1 MLLSAALIK
10 CDENKALCHLSGTF
24 FPRSQGLGTFQY
36 QDVFTTANRKPKSP
50 MTHLYPL
57 LSIPDVVL
65 VLLWVSSNPFKIHFF
80 FVLHG
85 THLSIS
91 PWTAISSI
99 PSLLWHHQPSFFF
112 FKSLKKHHSTLLRPC
127 FSSTASLRL
136 PSGICSSL
144 AHRLLFSQT
153 PVKQHRKFRISILS
167 QCTWSLLALLTLE
180 A

>member
-24 FPRSQGLGTFQY
+24 FPRSQGLGTFQH

-57 LSIPDVVL
+57 LSIPNVVR
-65 VLLWVSSNPFKIHFF
+65 LWVSSNPFKIHFF

-85 THLSIS
+85 IHFSIS
-91 PWTAISSI
+91 PWTTILSI

-127 FSSTASLRL
+127 FSSTAETP
-136 PSGICSSL
+136 PSIR
-144 AHRLLFSQT
+144 HLFIFSSQT
-153 PVKQHRKFRISILS
+153 IAFTDTCETTP
-167 QCTWSLLALLTLE
+167 
-180 A
+180 

>member
-24 FPRSQGLGTFQY
+24 FPRSQGLGTFKY

-65 VLLWVSSNPFKIHFF
+65 VLLWVSSNPFKINFF
-80 FVLHG
+80 FVKHG

-127 FSSTASLRL
+127 FSSTAESP
-136 PSGICSSL
+136 PSIR
-144 AHRLLFSQT
+144 HLFIFSSQT
-153 PVKQHRKFRISILS
+153 IVFTDTCETTP
-167 QCTWSLLALLTLE
+167 
-180 A
+180 